1 MSYLSEIKFKGNYK
15 TSTNFL
21 NTALKPALQK
31 DISSFSAL
39 SAYFTVDSLLL
50 LAEELDI
57 FFNKDGVLRIVVGI
71 QQPDQQL
78 LEATQTELNK
88 EDIEN
93 FKKKML
99 EDASLLKDEFKKSKL
114 AVLAFLIQEGKL
126 EVKIAQYVHGD
137 FHPKIYIIEDTKENV
152 VVVEGS
158 GNFTTR
164 GLSRNFEKFSLF
176 TSWGKD
182 HHRLYPDDGSE
193 SSISLFENIW
203 NGNEEGLL
211 VESLDESFAKK
222 LLKLV
227 GVSEKS
233 EVQNTLSLFKDSLLQ
248 RLKNLLQSSPVYAQ
262 FNLGTSALFPHQIN
276 SVQKAMT
283 MWPIRI
289 LFSDEVGLGKTLEL
303 GTMIAYLYKH
313 NLISNVLI
321 LCPAQLINQ
330 WQDEMNDHFD
340 LNFKIYDRGI
350 KKWVGNNPEID
361 PPVDQEQPIRYSD
374 SFPELAIMSKSMI
387 GNEKT
392 NIFTDVK
399 ELPDLLVVDE
409 AHHARGHIRRD
420 RSFHTTIFRK
430 VLKQIAPKLN
440 HIAFASATPIRKNID
455 EYYYLLELLGLDSLM
470 TPQDYDQCLYIFD
483 NYFRKEE
490 LSLDQQY
497 FIAKMVRD
505 LVSRGSIE
513 VLCSSTEEE
522 KIYDEIK
529 SDPSV
534 IDDNEWLYL
543 NLEHL
548 MRISVLKNPTRLLT
562 ARNVQENLKKYPET
576 YKIPERDLRQTP
588 ITRKDVSKNLEIF
601 YEQLINYI
609 DTYYERT
616 QSELTKKRVNL
627 AFRKSG
633 MKERF
638 VSSFWSA
645 RQSIKNRIVRLDEIL
660 IMSEQKIINLE
671 ILSNDD
677 YEFED
682 EYEEQEY
689 EDSKKIN
696 WTRVIEY
703 ANSEKDFL
711 ENLLEFAELR
721 IIEEVTDGKDPDPK
735 INAIINLLTEHFK
748 KNKEFDE
755 SEPILIFSKY
765 TDTLNKVTESVLSYF
780 EKEYGSIPGYANY
793 RGDKRTIRLSGQ
805 RDDYPTTKQRITK
818 SLKEKKIQIVF
829 CSSAA
834 NEGLNLQAAS
844 VMINVDVPWVPSEL
858 EQRIGR
864 IARLGQKKP
873 VVTVHNLWY
882 PNGIEA
888 EIYRRLILRQK
899 DMWFAIGTFPEQ
911 IGDEIRNAVDNQS
924 DFQFDKTLERLNELK
939 DSAEMSVLRNLW
951 SSDELQREPWGN
963 IFREELFKL
972 IERLGIDHEKLETEA
987 GEIGVLTFNSKQF
1000 DELFESSEV
1009 KKDLPVQLFGL
1020 MSGEELWGLC
1030 YLDSDDQS
1038 LQLIDPMDLPVVLES
1053 LLTGKKK
1060 SLHTTPIQ
1068 DEITLRQ
1075 LLDQYKNT
1083 ERPTLIPKH
1092 HQFNLLD
1099 NGQAL
1104 PFDTDAIL
1112 EPSFLGL
1119 VNLS

>member
-1 MSYLSEIKFKGNYK
+1 MSNLTQIKFKGNYK

-21 NTALKPALQK
+21 HSALKPALQK
-31 DISSFSAL
+31 NISSFSAL
-39 SAYFTVDSLLL
+39 SAYFTVDSLVL

-57 FFNKDGVLRIVVGI
+57 FFNREGVLRIVVGV
-71 QQPDQQL
+71 QQPDAQL
-78 LEATQTELNK
+78 LEATQTKLSK
-88 EDIEN
+88 KDIEK

-137 FHPKIYIIEDTKENV
+137 FHPKIYIIKDTEENV

-182 HHRLYPDDGSE
+182 RHRLYPDDGSE
-193 SSISLFENIW
+193 SSIDLFENIW

-211 VESLDESFAKK
+211 VEALDEIFAKK
-222 LLKLV
+222 LLELI
-227 GVSEKS
+227 GVNEKS

-248 RLKNLLQSSPVYAQ
+248 RLKNYLQSSPIYAQ

-313 NLISNVLI
+313 NLIKNVLI

-340 LNFKIYDRGI
+340 LNFKIYDRNI

-361 PPVDQEQPIRYSD
+361 PPIEQEQPIYYSS

-387 GNEKT
+387 GNEKN
-392 NIFTDVK
+392 NIFSNVN

-409 AHHARGHIRRD
+409 AHHARGHMRKD

-430 VLKQIAPKLN
+430 ILKQIVPRLN

-455 EYYYLLELLGLDSLM
+455 EYYYLLELLGLDNLM

-490 LSLDQQY
+490 LLLDQQY
-497 FIAKMVRD
+497 FIAKLVRD
-505 LVSRGSIE
+505 LVARGSKE
-513 VLCSSTEEE
+513 VLCSSLDEER
-522 KIYDEIK
+522 IYDEIK
-529 SDPSV
+529 SDPNV

-588 ITRKDVSKNLEIF
+588 ITRKDISNNLETF

-645 RQSIKNRIVRLDEIL
+645 RESIKNRLVRLDEIL
-660 IMSEQKIINLE
+660 VMSEQKIINLE

-682 EYEEQEY
+682 EYEEEEY

-696 WTRVIEY
+696 WNRVIEY
-703 ANSEKDFL
+703 ANTEKDFL
-711 ENLLEFAELR
+711 ENLLEFAEVR
-721 IIEEVTDGKDPDPK
+721 IINEVQDGKDPDPK
-735 INAIINLLTEHFK
+735 INAIINLLTDHFK
-748 KNKEFDE
+748 KEKEFVD

-765 TDTLNKVTESVLSYF
+765 TDTLNKVTESVLAYF
-780 EKEYGSIPGYANY
+780 EKEYGAIPGYANY

-818 SLKEKKIQIVF
+818 SLKERKIQIVF

-864 IARLGQKKP
+864 IARLGQKKS

-882 PNGIEA
+882 PTGIEA
-888 EIYRRLILRQK
+888 EIYRRLISRQK

-911 IGDEIRNAVDNQS
+911 IGEDIRKAVDNQS
-924 DFQFDKTLERLNELK
+924 DFQFDKTLERLNALK

-951 SSDELQREPWGN
+951 SSETLQREPWGN
-963 IFREELFKL
+963 IFREQLYKL
-972 IERLGIDHEKLETEA
+972 IQKLDIEFEKLETEA
-987 GEIGVLTFNSKQF
+987 GEPDVLTFNSAQF
-1000 DELFESSEV
+1000 DELFTSSKVE
-1009 KKDLPVQLFGL
+1009 KDLPVQLFGL
-1020 MSGEELWGLC
+1020 MTEEELWGLC
-1030 YLDSDDQS
+1030 ILDTTTQS
-1038 LQLIDPMDLPVVLES
+1038 LELIDPMDLPLVLDS
-1053 LLTGKKK
+1053 LLTGKKITLK
-1060 SLHTTPIQ
+1060 TTSLS
-1068 DEITLRQ
+1068 DEITLQ
-1075 LLDQYKNT
+1075 KLLDMYQNT
-1083 ERPTLIPKH
+1083 ERPTIIPKH
-1092 HQFNLLD
+1092 HQFNLLE
-1099 NGQAL
+1099 NNQEL
-1104 PFDTDAIL
+1104 PFNISKIL
-1112 EPSFLGL
+1112 EVSFLGL

>member
-1 MSYLSEIKFKGNYK
+1 M
-15 TSTNFL
+15 
-21 NTALKPALQK
+21 
-31 DISSFSAL
+31 
-39 SAYFTVDSLLL
+39 
-50 LAEELDI
+50 
-57 FFNKDGVLRIVVGI
+57 
-71 QQPDQQL
+71 
-78 LEATQTELNK
+78 
-88 EDIEN
+88 
-93 FKKKML
+93 
-99 EDASLLKDEFKKSKL
+99 
-114 AVLAFLIQEGKL
+114 
-126 EVKIAQYVHGD
+126 
-137 FHPKIYIIEDTKENV
+137 
-152 VVVEGS
+152 
-158 GNFTTR
+158 
-164 GLSRNFEKFSLF
+164 
-176 TSWGKD
+176 
-182 HHRLYPDDGSE
+182 
-193 SSISLFENIW
+193 
-203 NGNEEGLL
+203 
-211 VESLDESFAKK
+211 
-222 LLKLV
+222 
-227 GVSEKS
+227 
-233 EVQNTLSLFKDSLLQ
+233 
-248 RLKNLLQSSPVYAQ
+248 
-262 FNLGTSALFPHQIN
+262 
-276 SVQKAMT
+276 
-283 MWPIRI
+283 
-289 LFSDEVGLGKTLEL
+289 
-303 GTMIAYLYKH
+303 
-313 NLISNVLI
+313 
-321 LCPAQLINQ
+321 
-330 WQDEMNDHFD
+330 
-340 LNFKIYDRGI
+340 
-350 KKWVGNNPEID
+350 
-361 PPVDQEQPIRYSD
+361 
-374 SFPELAIMSKSMI
+374 
-387 GNEKT
+387 
-392 NIFTDVK
+392 
-399 ELPDLLVVDE
+399 
-409 AHHARGHIRRD
+409 
-420 RSFHTTIFRK
+420 
-430 VLKQIAPKLN
+430 
-440 HIAFASATPIRKNID
+440 
-455 EYYYLLELLGLDSLM
+455 
-470 TPQDYDQCLYIFD
+470 
-483 NYFRKEE
+483 
-490 LSLDQQY
+490 
-497 FIAKMVRD
+497 
-505 LVSRGSIE
+505 
-513 VLCSSTEEE
+513 
-522 KIYDEIK
+522 
-529 SDPSV
+529 
-534 IDDNEWLYL
+534 
-543 NLEHL
+543 
-548 MRISVLKNPTRLLT
+548 LKNPTRLLT

-645 RQSIKNRIVRLDEIL
+645 RQSIKNRLVRLDEIL

-703 ANSEKDFL
+703 ANTEKDFL
-711 ENLLEFAELR
+711 ENLLDFAELR
-721 IIEEVTDGKDPDPK
+721 IIKEAPDGKDPDPK
-735 INAIINLLTEHFK
+735 INAIINLLSEHFK
-748 KNKEFDE
+748 KNREFNE
-755 SEPILIFSKY
+755 NEPILIFSKY
-765 TDTLNKVTESVLSYF
+765 TDTLNKVTESVLAYF

-805 RDDYPTTKQRITK
+805 RDDYTATKQRITK
-818 SLKEKKIQIVF
+818 SLKERKIQIVF

-924 DFQFDKTLERLNELK
+924 DFQFDKTLERLNDLK

-951 SSDELQREPWGN
+951 SSDALQREPWGN
-963 IFREELFKL
+963 IFRDALFTL
-972 IERLGIDHEKLETEA
+972 IQRLGIEHEKLETEA
-987 GEIGVLTFNSKQF
+987 GEVGVLTFNSKQF

-1038 LQLIDPMDLPVVLES
+1038 LQLIDPMDLPDILES

-1060 SLHTTPIQ
+1060 SLNTTSIQ

-1099 NGQAL
+1099 NEQEL
-1104 PFDTDAIL
+1104 PFDIDEVL

>member
-1 MSYLSEIKFKGNYK
+1 MKLLPDILFKGNYK

-21 NTALKPALQK
+21 NLALKPALQK
-31 DISSFSAL
+31 EIKAFSAL
-39 SAYFTVDSLLL
+39 SAYFSVDSLILL
-50 LAEELDI
+50 SEELDK
-57 FFNKDGVLRIVVGI
+57 FFNKNGTLKIVVGI

-78 LEATQTELNK
+78 LEATKVNLSQRSI
-88 EDIEN
+88 DD

-99 EDASLLKDEFKKSKL
+99 EDASLLQDEFKKSKL
-114 AVLAFLIQEGKL
+114 AVLAFLMQEGKL

-137 FHPKIYIIEDTKENV
+137 FHPKIYIIEDVENNV

-164 GLSRNFEKFSLF
+164 GLTRNFEKFSLF

-182 HHRLYPDDGSE
+182 KHRVYPEDGSE
-193 SSISLFENIW
+193 SSIELFQNIW
-203 NGNEEGLL
+203 EGKEEGLL
-211 VESLDESFAKK
+211 IEKLDESFAEK
-222 LLKLV
+222 LLAV
-227 GVSEKS
+227 IGINEKS
-233 EVQNTLSLFKDSLLQ
+233 EAQSTLNLFKDSLLN
-248 RLKNLLQSSPVYAQ
+248 RFKNLLKSSPIYAQ

-276 SVQKAMT
+276 SVQKALS

-303 GTMIAYLYKH
+303 GTLIAYLYKH
-313 NLISNVLI
+313 NLVKNVLV

-340 LNFKIYDRGI
+340 LNFKIYDRNI
-350 KKWVGNNPEID
+350 KKWVCNSEID
-361 PPVDQEQPIRYSD
+361 KPQDQAQPIRYSE
-374 SFPELAIMSKSMI
+374 SFPELAIISKSMI
-387 GNEKT
+387 GNEKE
-392 NIFTDVK
+392 NIFTNV
-399 ELPDLLVVDE
+399 EVLPDLLVVDE
-409 AHHARGHIRRD
+409 AHHARGHLRQD
-420 RSFHTTIFRK
+420 RTFHTTIFRK
-430 VLKQIAPKLN
+430 VLKQVVPKLN

-455 EYYYLLELLGLDSLM
+455 EYYYLLELLGIDSLM
-470 TPQDYDQCLYIFD
+470 SPQEYDECLYIFD

-490 LSLDQQY
+490 LQLDQQY
-497 FIAKMVRD
+497 FIAKMIRN
-505 LVSRGSIE
+505 LVSKCTKDI
-513 VLCSSTEEE
+513 LCSNEMEE

-529 SDPSV
+529 VNPE
-534 IDDNEWLYL
+534 IIEDNDWLFF
-543 NLEHL
+543 NLENL
-548 MRISVLKNPTRLLT
+548 IRISVLKNPTRLLT

-588 ITRKDVSKNLEIF
+588 ITNKDVSEDLEFF
-601 YEQLINYI
+601 YDQLINYI
-609 DTYYERT
+609 DTYYEMT

-645 RQSIKNRIVRLDEIL
+645 RESIKNRLKRLDEIL
-660 IMSEQKIINLE
+660 LMSEQKKLNLE
-671 ILSNDD
+671 IFQEEDF
-677 YEFED
+677 EFED
-682 EYEEQEY
+682 EYQEQEY

-696 WTRVIEY
+696 WERVIDY
-703 ANSEKDFL
+703 ASIEKEFL
-711 ENLLEFAELR
+711 NNLLEFAENK
-721 IIEEVTDGKDPDPK
+721 IINQVIDGKDPDPK
-735 INAIINLLTEHFK
+735 INAIIKLLGEHFK
-748 KNKEFDE
+748 KNTEF
-755 SEPILIFSKY
+755 SINEPILIFSKY

-780 EKEYGSIPGYANY
+780 ESEYESLPGYANY

-805 RDDYPTTKQRITK
+805 RNEYPTTKKRITQ
-818 SLKEKKIQIVF
+818 SLKDRKIQIVF

-873 VVTVHNLWY
+873 KVTIHNLWY

-911 IGDEIRNAVDNQS
+911 IGEEIRNAVDSQS

-951 SSDELQREPWGN
+951 SSDTLQREPWGN
-963 IFREELFKL
+963 IFRLELFELLKKL
-972 IERLGIDHEKLETEA
+972 RINHNDIETEA
-987 GEIGVLTFNSKQF
+987 GESGVITFSSPEF
-1000 DELFESSEV
+1000 DDLFSSSIVAE
-1009 KKDLPVQLFGL
+1009 DFSTQLFGI
-1020 MSGEELWGLC
+1020 MNSEELWGLC
-1030 YLDSDDQS
+1030 YIDKTSNS
-1038 LQLIDPMDLPVVLES
+1038 LHLIDPMDLPKVLSS
-1053 LLTGKKK
+1053 LLTGEK
-1060 SLHTTPIQ
+1060 LNITTNLI
-1068 DEITLRQ
+1068 DEEITLER
-1075 LLDQYKNT
+1075 LLTFYKNT

-1092 HQFNLLD
+1092 FQFNLL
-1099 NGQAL
+1099 NQEANL
-1104 PFDTDAIL
+1104 PYDFNTNL
-1112 EPSFLGL
+1112 ELTFIGT
-1119 VNLS
+1119 VNV